1 MDMQLERRVALITGA
16 SRGIGRSIAAA
27 LAAEGTKLTLCARS
41 SSGLHKVADELRQ
54 RSNAEVLVHAADVAQ
69 PGAIEQAVRAT
80 VERWGRLD
88 ILINSA
94 GGPAPGTFDMFEDQ
108 DWQAAV
114 DLTLMSVVRA
124 VRAALPYLK
133 ESGRGRVINV
143 LSTSI
148 KQPLDGMLFSNSLR
162 SAVAGLAKTLSRELG
177 PHAITVNNVCPA
189 HVLTSRLREV
199 ASAQAAV
206 RGERLDPRA
215 AVAALPM
222 RRLGAP
228 AEVADLVA
236 FLASGRAAYISGTS
250 IPIDGG
256 ATTSLT

>member
-1 MDMQLERRVALITGA
+1 MDMQLEQRVALVTGA
-16 SRGIGRSIAAA
+16 SRGIGRSIAMA
-27 LAAEGTKLTLCARS
+27 LAAEGTRLTLCARNATS
-41 SSGLHKVADELRQ
+41 LQEVAGLLRQ
-54 RSNAEVLVHAADVAQ
+54 RWNADVLVEAADVTR
-69 PGAIEQAVRAT
+69 PCAVERVVQAT
-80 VERWGRLD
+80 VERWGGID

-94 GGPAPGTFDMFEDQ
+94 GGPRPGTFDMFHDQ

-133 ESGRGRVINV
+133 QSRHGRVVNV

-177 PHAITVNNVCPA
+177 PYGITVNNVCPA

-199 ASAQAAV
+199 GAAQAAA

-215 AVAALPM
+215 AVAALPL

-228 AEVADLVA
+228 REVADLVA
-236 FLASGRAAYISGTS
+236 FLASGRASYITGTS